1 MSHLN
6 LNPHAPQRHARRR
19 TLQPLPL
26 MSFSSWSPLDF
37 MTLGMGAVLI
47 LCLLGAVIDGMSWVI
62 LPGAITVLFA
72 VASTQTRWGR
82 LQRARL
88 QRVARDRGARAD
100 GGDGGCTDGSD
111 GGIVQLPKRHGDTRR
126 AG

>member
-1 MSHLN
+1 MKSESHLN
-6 LNPHAPQRHARRR
+6 LYAPERHARRR
-19 TLQPLPL
+19 TLEALPL
-26 MSFSSWSPLDF
+26 MSFCSWSALDF

-47 LCLLGAVIDGMSWVI
+47 LCLLGAVIEGMSWVI
-62 LPGAITVLFA
+62 LPGAVTVLFA

-88 QRVARDRGARAD
+88 QRVARGRGAR
-100 GGDGGCTDGSD
+100 GDGGCTDGSD